1 MAFGADRYLG
11 SAICASD
18 TSLPVG
24 VLKCSCS
31 LSASRRHLLQT
42 ADGVSKKEVQ
52 IEAFYD
58 LQRAEGY
65 TATSVA
71 DIESAYAAL
80 GTETLTVLKTD
91 KDLAT
96 KFSVDTKNVGVYV
109 ADDLKAKTMVPT
121 PSASIEAR
129 DGKSGNTEVM
139 SETEISMTTTALV
152 GGVLAAIVVLGVMG
166 AAGYYFS
173 VMRLSRSR
181 FIALPKKS
189 ERNMAPPPQI

>member
-1 MAFGADRYLG
+1 MTFGADRYLG

-52 IEAFYD
+52 IEALYD

-65 TATSVA
+65 TTTSVA

-80 GTETLTVLKTD
+80 GTETVTVLKTD

-109 ADDLKAKTMVPT
+109 ADDLKATVVPT
-121 PSASIEAR
+121 PSASIEGR
-129 DGKSGNTEVM
+129 DGKSSNTEVM
-139 SETEISMTTTALV
+139 SETEKSMTTTALV

-173 VMRLSRSR
+173 VMRLSRSSV
-181 FIALPKKS
+181 IALPKES
-189 ERNMAPPPQI
+189 VRNMAPPPQV